1 MVQAGLFGTIASDFI
16 AMHSEQ
22 IRQLRFWLVGIML
35 AFFGAFYGYFY
46 FSQSRRIT
54 SVAAGAGG
62 ERTEQLV
69 KESSQLR
76 QLYQLEGR
84 DPEGALKMADEII
97 AKPASDY
104 ERRAAMGRRPGLI
117 KSAAIKRLEAGD
129 RAAAQALRERLEKSY
144 PASDQVGYLQREWK
158 RVLANLAAVSLR
170 GGNREAS
177 DAAFREL
184 WAAGAGDSERFAFDQ
199 RYEAFLTRWHDSLN
213 KKSPD
218 ATELMFEVLTVFSH
232 VGYLD
237 QAANSMS
244 QASGTYEEIAALG
257 DAQLATARRHTAV
270 VIWAGALARY
280 NMTHFA
286 RFGEKPSEQKQREAV
301 QQKLKAKISSGW
313 MELAERLRAGER
325 IPYVLLTPRDAYAA
339 AIDHGRGLVE
349 EMEALTKLIA
359 FETAEAT
366 RLAEPLLAVTFEQ
379 LRDPAVGR
387 QEAYKSYEQ
396 RANELTTQ
404 MRNVVRERGVRLWEC
419 CLDTPG
425 FDPWAG
431 VPVSLRDTID
441 GVSAEAAARGGATPS
456 KPALPESERRK
467 KLLAHYRSDAWQ
479 TPLAEVETLTAL
491 ARQIYA
497 RWALFGLTGE
507 TDGALNQLRWVLR
520 AKDDPALQKPIIETL
535 RARLSRARQN
545 GEFTLFFALSGFY
558 AAEVGL
564 PAAGDSFRDE
574 FRAGLEAVA
583 KDFRPRE
590 KMKYVFTLSLL
601 AQCFPEEPLGRQAH
615 ADAFAAAFDLVAKNT
630 PEAIRAPFFPSTVPG
645 HSIQLINNNT
655 DHHLLAFY
663 RGKQLIAAHSWPRRR
678 GTVVLP
684 DGDYEVVVLSPSSN
698 VVPYRAKGTY
708 SHGVRVSDYTIHT
721 TDAAG
726 QTRPTPGAVA
736 TGDYKLLYA
745 PPALGAVTVEPR
757 SGIPLLSRGR

>member
-1 MVQAGLFGTIASDFI
+1 
-16 AMHSEQ
+16 MHPEQ
-22 IRQLRFWLVGIML
+22 IRQLRFWFAGIML
-35 AFFGAFYGYFY
+35 AFFAVFYGYFY
-46 FSQSRRIT
+46 FARPHP
-54 SVAAGAGG
+54 VATAARGN
-62 ERTEQLV
+62 ETEVML
-69 KESSQLR
+69 KESPQLR

-117 KSAAIKRLEAGD
+117 KNAAIKRLEAGD
-129 RAAAQALRERLEKSY
+129 RAAAQSLRERLEKTY

-158 RVLANLAAVSLR
+158 RVLANLAVGALR
-170 GGNREAS
+170 GGNQEAS

-184 WAAGAGDSERFAFDQ
+184 WAAAPGESERFAFDQ
-199 RYEAFLTRWHDSLN
+199 RYEAFLTRWHGALN
-213 KKSPD
+213 QKSPD
-218 ATELMFEVLTVFSH
+218 ANELLFEVLTVFSH

-244 QASGTYEEIAALG
+244 QASSTYEEIEALG
-257 DAQLATARRHTAV
+257 DAQLATGRRHTAV
-270 VIWAGALARY
+270 VIWAGALAKY
-280 NMTHFA
+280 NMTHFS
-286 RFGEKPSEQKQREAV
+286 RYGEKPAEQKQREAV
-301 QQKLKAKISSGW
+301 QRKLKAKISSGW

-325 IPYVLLTPRDAYAA
+325 IPYVFLTPRHAYAA

-366 RLAEPLLAVTFEQ
+366 RLAEPLLAVTFQQ
-379 LRDPAVGR
+379 LQDPAVSLEKTHAG
-387 QEAYKSYEQ
+387 YEQ
-396 RANELTTQ
+396 RAGELTAQ

-419 CLDTPG
+419 CLETPG

-431 VPVSLRDTID
+431 VPAALRDAID
-441 GVSAEAAARGGATPS
+441 GVSAEAAARDGAVPARPS
-456 KPALPESERRK
+456 LPEAERRK
-467 KLLAHYRSDAWQ
+467 KLLAHYQSDPWQ
-479 TPLAEVETLTAL
+479 TPLAEVEALSTL
-491 ARQIYA
+491 ARQVYV
-497 RWALFGLTGE
+497 RWALFGLSGD

-520 AKDDPALQKPIIETL
+520 AKEDPALHKPIIETL
-535 RARLSRARQN
+535 RARLSRARQT

-558 AAEVGL
+558 AAEVGF
-564 PAAGDSFRDE
+564 PAAGDLFRSE
-574 FRAGLEAVA
+574 FRSGLEAVA
-583 KDFRPRE
+583 KDFKQRE
-590 KMKYVFTLSLL
+590 KMKYIFTLSLL

-615 ADAFAAAFDLVAKNT
+615 EEAFAAAFELVAKNS
-630 PEAIRAPFFPSTVPG
+630 PEAIRSPFFPSSIPG

-663 RGKQLIAAHSWPRRR
+663 RGNEMIAAHSWPRRR

-684 DGDYEVVVLSPSSN
+684 DGEYEVVVLSPSKDI
-698 VVPYRAKGTY
+698 VPYRAKGNYT
-708 SHGVRVSDYTIHT
+708 HGIRVSDYTIRT
-721 TDAAG
+721 TDSSG
-726 QTRPTPGAVA
+726 QTLRTPGAVA

-745 PPALGAVTVEPR
+745 PPALGPVAVAPR